1 MPLLESPLPQPH
13 EGDIYQSL
21 ALKAWVAK
29 EVEMAVIEV
38 KDVCTLMSVWDM
50 PTTVRF
56 YRELLGFEIV
66 NSSPAYATEDGEELF
81 HWCMMR
87 AGDSYIMLNTEYDE
101 GERPAERPQQGEQR
115 FGTWFFYSCADLD
128 RAYETLKAAGVECK
142 PPSFTKYGGKY
153 GFRTLAFR
161 DPDGRGITLQH
172 PVQQ

>member
-1 MPLLESPLPQPH
+1 VPLLESPLPQPH

-29 EVEMAVIEV
+29 EVEMSAIEV
-38 KDVCTLMSVWDM
+38 KDLCTLMSVWDM

-66 NSSPAYATEDGEELF
+66 NRSPAYATEDGEELF

-101 GERPAERPQQGEQR
+101 GERPAERPRQGEPR
-115 FGTWFFYSCADLD
+115 FGTWFFYDCPDVD
-128 RAYETLKAAGVECK
+128 GAYEKLKAAGVACK
-142 PPSFTKYGGKY
+142 PPSLTKYGG
-153 GFRTLAFR
+153 T
-161 DPDGRGITLQH
+161 
-172 PVQQ
+172 

>member
-1 MPLLESPLPQPH
+1 
-13 EGDIYQSL
+13 
-21 ALKAWVAK
+21 
-29 EVEMAVIEV
+29 MAVIEV

-128 RAYETLKAAGVECK
+128 RAYETLKATGVECK